1 MQTPVSDESELMD
14 AIGAEEQDQPAA
26 ENQEQPEA
34 ERQAAATSAEIG
46 RQYSPG
52 EVPWINDQYTWAD
65 RQLELELLSNLLS
78 TRLSD
83 VRAELKFVRDV
94 NANRAYPNIAFNSA
108 TRKE

>member
-1 MQTPVSDESELMD
+1 MQTTNSDDAELMD
-14 AIGAEEQDQPAA
+14 AINEADAA
-26 ENQEQPEA
+26 QEHVED
-34 ERQAAATSAEIG
+34 QAAAEQQAMETSAQIG
-46 RQYSPG
+46 KQYSPG

-94 NANRAYPNIAFNSA
+94 NASRAYPNIAFNSD